1 MPELTGVHRSLD
13 DLNARYARLA
23 PSPTNQGAVKLIV
36 VRPDHDV
43 RETPQTTEVTNELG
57 FTGDHWSKG
66 KYADRPEMQVAI
78 MNSRVLDL
86 IAGGR
91 DRWALAGDNLIADL
105 DLSTAN
111 LPPGQP
117 LAVGS
122 AVLEVS
128 ETPHRGCAKFST
140 RFGADALR
148 FVNRDR
154 GKDLR
159 LRGVY
164 AQVTQPGTISVG
176 DLITKI

>member
-1 MPELTGVHRSLD
+1 MSELTGVHRSLD
-13 DLNARYARLA
+13 DLNTRYDGFE
-23 PSPTNQGAVKLIV
+23 PSPTNQGTVKLIV

-43 RETPQTTEVTNELG
+43 RETPQTTEVTSELG
-57 FTGDHWSKG
+57 LTGDHWSKG

-91 DRWALAGDNLIADL
+91 GRWALAGDNLIADL
-105 DLSTAN
+105 DLSTSN
-111 LPPGQP
+111 LPPGQR

-122 AVLEVS
+122 AVLEVT
-128 ETPHRGCAKFST
+128 EIPHRGCAKFST

-148 FVNRDR
+148 FVNRGR

-164 AQVTQPGTISVG
+164 ARVTQPGRISVG
-176 DLITKI
+176 DLITKT